1 MPIAPGP
8 YAIDD
13 VRLIMGPDG
22 AATPKTVSDNFYAEL
37 DQDFGDFRG
46 HILIQRFEFSQPWPT
61 WEMHPEGDE
70 FVYLLEGDTD
80 FVLWGDGAERLVRIN
95 EPGSFVMVPKG
106 AWHTARPHAKTVMLF
121 VTPGAGTL
129 NAERPEGPPL

>member
-1 MPIAPGP
+1 MAESPGP
-8 YAIDD
+8 HLIDD

-22 AATPKTVSDNFYAEL
+22 TATTKAVTNTFYSEL
-37 DQDFGDFRG
+37 DADFGDFRG
-46 HILIQRFEFSQPWPT
+46 HTLVQRFGFSEAWPT

-80 FVLWGDGAERLVRIN
+80 FVLWQDGAESVVRIS
-95 EPGSFVMVPKG
+95 EPGSYVVVPKG
-106 AWHTARPHAKTVMLF
+106 AWHTARPHTHTVMLF

-129 NAERPEGPPL
+129 NATEPEGEPL